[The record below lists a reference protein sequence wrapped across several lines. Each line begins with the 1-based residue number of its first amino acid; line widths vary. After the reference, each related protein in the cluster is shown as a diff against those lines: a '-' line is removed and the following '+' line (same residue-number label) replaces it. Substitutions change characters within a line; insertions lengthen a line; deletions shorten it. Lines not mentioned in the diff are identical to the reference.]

1 MDIYQLIYA
10 KLLRNNQ
17 WDISLIQTMKP
28 FLSRTHFNITYLGN
42 ILNQISEP
50 CLILDKKNNK
60 VVQVNQKWESL
71 TSFKLDE
78 LINNRIE
85 DLLKNDASDLTD
97 PSKSI
102 FLRKRNDS
110 LIECTAQMTYLDKA
124 QGLVLLKIF
133 PRTLSVIKIKD
144 SESLNLK
151 YDELIHLENEENI
164 DVLIQRTVEIINDLY
179 DCFSVSIYSNDHSA
193 DSLLK
198 IRNSEPIEIFPK
210 EIGIHELDK
219 NKKLEFWK
227 FGDRTLNEIQ
237 RAARANDLSLLVQ
250 IMLQITEDFKM
261 FIVIT
266 FKNDFTNE
274 GALGFLP
281 VLISIIQNN
290 FLNVLKSEKN
300 IKDKKQGDYKE
311 LLLTNIFEN
320 IPFGIIIN
328 DIDGKIIQTNPYIE
342 KILGYEKWEM
352 LNNSINV
359 ILPTIN
365 SIKTN
370 FKDPRNI
377 LLERI
382 NINKR
387 DGSQFPASLQ
397 SLPLFNKKE
406 SDEEGNILI
415 LIADLSKI
423 TNLETKNTQLDRQAE
438 MGVLMA
444 SFAHDVRNVFNSIK
458 LNAETVELKNEG
470 NQEVQEKMVSIKEDC
485 DQINQLMESVL
496 SFSSSIEKNKQQI
509 DVHFLL
515 ERIIERWQPKLER
528 FKIKS
533 ILQSE
538 VKLPEIPGDPRS
550 LEQVFNNLIS
560 NARDA
565 MLQKGGML
573 GIHLSSNPSD
583 ESGMM
588 VEIKIS
594 DSGAGIP
601 EEFISK
607 IFDPFFSAR
616 PGGTGLGLAI
626 TKRIVENH
634 HGRLDV
640 ESFPGGTTFTVRLPG
655 REFGE
660 DD

>member
-1 MDIYQLIYA
+1 
-10 KLLRNNQ
+10 
-17 WDISLIQTMKP
+17 
-28 FLSRTHFNITYLGN
+28 
-42 ILNQISEP
+42 
-50 CLILDKKNNK
+50 
-60 VVQVNQKWESL
+60 
-71 TSFKLDE
+71 
-78 LINNRIE
+78 
-85 DLLKNDASDLTD
+85 
-97 PSKSI
+97 
-102 FLRKRNDS
+102 
-110 LIECTAQMTYLDKA
+110 
-124 QGLVLLKIF
+124 
-133 PRTLSVIKIKD
+133 
-144 SESLNLK
+144 
-151 YDELIHLENEENI
+151 
-164 DVLIQRTVEIINDLY
+164 
-179 DCFSVSIYSNDHSA
+179 
-193 DSLLK
+193 LK
-198 IRNSEPIEIFPK
+198 IRNSEQFEIFPK

-237 RAARANDLSLLVQ
+237 RAARVNDISFLAQ
-250 IMLQITEDFKM
+250 ILLQITEDYKIFLL
-261 FIVIT
+261 IT
-266 FKNDFTNE
+266 FKNDFVNE
-274 GALGFLP
+274 SELVFLP
-281 VLISIIQNN
+281 VYVSIIQNN
-290 FLNVLKSEKN
+290 FSSVLKSKRN
-300 IKDKKQGDYKE
+300 IKDKKQGFIKE

-320 IPFGIIIN
+320 IPIGIMII
-328 DIDGKIIQTNPYIE
+328 DKEGKIIQTNPYLE

-352 LNNSINV
+352 FNNSINE
-359 ILPTIN
+359 ILPTVN
-365 SIKTN
+365 SIN
-370 FKDPRNI
+370 LNIKDPSNI
-377 LLERI
+377 LLKRV

-387 DGSQFPASLQ
+387 DGSQFPVSLQ
-397 SLPLFNKKE
+397 SLPLINKME
-406 SDEEGNILI
+406 SDEEANNII
-415 LIADLSKI
+415 FIEDLSQL
-423 TNLETKNTQLDRQAE
+423 TNIEKENTQLERQAE

-458 LNAETVELKNEG
+458 LNAETVELKNQE
-470 NQEVQEKMVSIKEDC
+470 NQEVQDKMVSIKEDC

-496 SFSSSIEKNKQQI
+496 SFSTSIEKNKQHI

-528 FKIKS
+528 LKIKF
-533 ILQSE
+533 IIQSE
-538 VKLPEIPGDPRS
+538 EKIPEIPGDPRS

-565 MLQKGGML
+565 MIQKGGML
-573 GIHLSSNPSD
+573 GIHLNSKSLH
-583 ESGMM
+583 ESGIM

-634 HGRLDV
+634 HGQLDV